1 MPNRRLRGSDAA
13 VLPRKRR
20 ACRFDELGTSATRDG
35 AFAREQTFT
44 YGRILYTLFAHVV
57 NHNYFWLLCRSSG
70 PVVSEPFATQV
81 LPQSLA
87 HAGSARCILSGAGA
101 SGLVRIGS
109 IRAKSF
115 CCSTLRLWS
124 VLPGGTLAM
133 SVRAQISR
141 RDLLKYLGSAGIGLA
156 VSPILRSDSQTHSPV
171 TFVDV
176 ARSAGITFQHDDAA
190 SSEKYLIET
199 MGSGCGWIDYDQNGL
214 LDLYVVNGAATRVYS
229 PKRPLSSALYR
240 NNGDGT
246 FTDVTSKAGVGAEGL
261 FGMGVAVGDYNNDGF
276 PELFVLGY
284 GRCILYHNNGD
295 GTFTDVT
302 TRAGV
307 ENSGRWASSAAWF
320 DYDNAGHLDLVI
332 ANYVDWSPERNFYC
346 GDQGPGMRS
355 YCHPDDFRGQPPT
368 LYHNN
373 GDGTFTDVSQHSGL
387 GSKGGNGLGVVTF
400 DYDDDGWQDIFIA
413 NDHMPNFLFHNNRDG
428 TFREVGYAAGV
439 AVSADGLFEAGM
451 GTDAADATGSGRM
464 DLTVT
469 HLDMQLARFYQNLG
483 DQTFDDATLRSKIG
497 YATYHMSGFGTR
509 FMDYDNDGA
518 RDLFMANGHVLDNI
532 QRYHADTRYA
542 EPKLMFRNN
551 GHGVFENVSDLLGP
565 DFQLPR
571 VSRGAAAA
579 DFDNDGDLD
588 ILVNNNGQ
596 APQLLRND
604 GGNSN
609 HWLQILLIG
618 TKSNRDGVGA
628 RVKVSAGNLILHDQ
642 RKGGM
647 SYQSAQDPRLHFG
660 LGPHSNVDAI
670 EIFWPS
676 GSVTRLA
683 SVKSDQIIAVNEDV
697 GIVERPFPRVPATRV
712 AEN

>member
-133 SVRAQISR
+133 SVRSQISR

-156 VSPILRSDSQTHSPV
+156 VSPILRSDSQPHSPV

-176 ARSAGITFQHDDAA
+176 ARSAGITFQHDNAA

-214 LDLYVVNGAATRVYS
+214 LDLYLVNGAATRVYS

-261 FGMGVAVGDYNNDGF
+261 FGMGVAVGDYDNDGF

-284 GRCILYHNNGD
+284 GRCILYHNNGN

-320 DYDNAGHLDLVI
+320 DYDNDGHLDLVI

-346 GDQGPGMRS
+346 GDQGPSMRS

-373 GDGTFTDVSQHSGL
+373 GDGTFTDVSRHSGL
-387 GSKGGNGLGVVTF
+387 GLKGGNGLGVVTF

-428 TFREVGYAAGV
+428 TFREVGSAAGV

-551 GHGVFENVSDLLGP
+551 GRGIFENVSDLLGP

-571 VSRGAAAA
+571 VSRGAAIA

-628 RVKVSAGNLILHDQ
+628 RVKVSAGTLILHDQ
-642 RKGGM
+642 RKGGT

-660 LGPHSNVDAI
+660 LGLHSNVDAI

-676 GSVTRLA
+676 GSVTGLA
-683 SVKSDQIIAVNEDV
+683 SVKSDQIIAVKEDV

-712 AEN
+712 AEK

>member
-1 MPNRRLRGSDAA
+1 MK
-13 VLPRKRR
+13 V
-20 ACRFDELGTSATRDG
+20 
-35 AFAREQTFT
+35 
-44 YGRILYTLFAHVV
+44 
-57 NHNYFWLLCRSSG
+57 RS
-70 PVVSEPFATQV
+70 
-81 LPQSLA
+81 
-87 HAGSARCILSGAGA
+87 
-101 SGLVRIGS
+101 
-109 IRAKSF
+109 
-115 CCSTLRLWS
+115 
-124 VLPGGTLAM
+124 
-133 SVRAQISR
+133 QISR
-141 RDLLKYLGSAGIGLA
+141 RDLLKCLGSAGIGLA
-156 VSPILRSDSQTHSPV
+156 VRPVLRSDSQLASPV

-176 ARSAGITFQHDDAA
+176 ARSAGITFRHDNAA
-190 SSEKYLIET
+190 SPEKYLIET

-214 LDLYVVNGAATRVYS
+214 LDLYLVNGAATRVYS
-229 PKRPLSSALYR
+229 PSRPLRSALYR

-246 FTDVTSKAGVGAEGL
+246 FTDITGKAGVGAEGL
-261 FGMGVAVGDYNNDGF
+261 FGMGVAVGDYDNDGF
-276 PELFVLGY
+276 PDLFVLGY
-284 GRCILYHNNGD
+284 GRCILYHNNAD

-302 TRAGV
+302 VQAGV

-320 DYDNAGHLDLVI
+320 DYDNDGRLDLVI

-373 GDGTFTDVSQHSGL
+373 GDGTFTDVSKSSGIGL
-387 GSKGGNGLGVVTF
+387 KGGNGLGVVTF
-400 DYDDDGWQDIFIA
+400 DYDNDGWQDIFIA

-532 QRYHADTRYA
+532 ARYHSDTQYA

-551 GHGVFENVSDLLGP
+551 GHGIFENVSDILGA

-571 VSRGAAAA
+571 VSRGAAVA

-604 GGNSN
+604 GGNAN
-609 HWLQILLIG
+609 HWLEILLIG
-618 TKSNRDGVGA
+618 VKSNRDGVGA
-628 RVKVSAGNLILHDQ
+628 RVKLSAGDLMLYDQ

-660 LGPHSNVDAI
+660 LGAHSNIDAI
-670 EIFWPS
+670 EIVWPS
-676 GSVTRLA
+676 GSVTKLA
-683 SVKSDQIIAVNEDV
+683 NFKSDQIIAIKEGV
-697 GIVERPFPRVPATRV
+697 GIVERPFPRI
-712 AEN
+712 AER